1 MNILIASIFSIDS
14 YSRGIMPDVLQSQ
27 MDKHPDAR
35 IFFLSCSNTFDVCYF
50 NTHKRPDICY
60 RCKVGN
66 KNTLGLVKG
75 DFVHL
80 KINDLIDEEDKKLAN
95 NFFKDKEQISF
106 DQVYENFE
114 VGEATLSTYIS
125 RSRDREL
132 KNVKQDYVKEL
143 AVNAVCLYSGLKR
156 FLENEKIDIVYNF
169 NGRQDYVRAVMR
181 AAQAV
186 NLDCYNV
193 ERTRLGGHIDFY
205 KNILPHNIRN
215 KLELIKKYWEGSSKD
230 EEEKKEIGASF
241 YKGQKEGKS
250 IIFPSYTSGMEKGKL
265 PAFISNGKRNL
276 VIFNSSDDEH
286 AALGEDFK
294 NPFFKDQNDGLNFLT
309 NLVGREMPDFNLII
323 RMHPNLAGVSHQ
335 YVKDIKALHQDFP
348 NIYVISPEENID
360 SYSLMECAEKVITF
374 GSTTGL
380 EANFMGKPVILLD
393 KSYYY
398 YADVAYVPENRK
410 NISDLLGT
418 YLDPKPITGALKFGF
433 FYMQGGIKTSY
444 YHEEK
449 MGEGIYF
456 KGKRIHFYK
465 LPQRIKA
472 KLIQIGYRYFNL
484 RLKL

>member
-27 MDKHPDAR
+27 IDKHPDSR

-50 NTHKRPDICY
+50 NTQKQPDVCY

-66 KNTLGLVKG
+66 KNTLGLIKG

-80 KINDLIDEEDKKLAN
+80 KIKDLINEENKKEAKI
-95 NFFKDKEQISF
+95 FFKNKDHISF
-106 DQVYENFE
+106 EQVYENFE

-132 KNVKQDYVKEL
+132 KNVKQEYVKEL
-143 AVNAVCLYSGLKR
+143 ALNALALYLGLKK
-156 FLENEKIDIVYNF
+156 FLEKEKIDIVYNF

-181 AAQAV
+181 AAQAA

-215 KLELIKKYWEGSSKD
+215 KWELIKKYWEESSKN

-250 IIFPSYTSGMEKGKL
+250 IIFPSYTAGMEKGKL
-265 PAFISNGKRNL
+265 PDFISNNKRNL
-276 VIFNSSDDEH
+276 VLFNSSDDEH

-309 NLVGREMPDFNLII
+309 NLVGREMPGFNLII
-323 RMHPNLAGVSHQ
+323 RMHPNLVGIGHQ
-335 YVKDIKALHQDFP
+335 YVNDIKALHQKFP
-348 NIYVISPEENID
+348 NIFVIRPEENID

-380 EANFMGKPVILLD
+380 EANFKGIPVILLN
-393 KSYYY
+393 KCYYY
-398 YADVAYVPENRK
+398 YSNVAYVPTNKEEVNELLK
-410 NISDLLGT
+410 NNLS
-418 YLDPKPITGALKFGF
+418 PKPTIGALKFGF

-444 YHEEK
+444 YYEEK

-484 RLKL
+484 RFKL